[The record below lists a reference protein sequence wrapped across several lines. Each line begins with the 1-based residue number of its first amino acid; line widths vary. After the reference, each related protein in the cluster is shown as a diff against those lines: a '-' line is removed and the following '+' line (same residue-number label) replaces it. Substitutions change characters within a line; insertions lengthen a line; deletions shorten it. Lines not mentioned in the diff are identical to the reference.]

1 MKMKNLSLLLFS
13 IFPLLIFAQSD
24 TDILLF
30 DINTDNGKIEI
41 SNMKNVSNNE
51 GYDNQPSFF
60 NDNTV
65 FYAGTRNG
73 QTDIVQYNI
82 NYDSKIFINHTD
94 GGEYSPLKVPNKN
107 EVTAVRLD
115 KDGKQRLYTYS
126 LNNGESKELIAD
138 LVVAYYTWH
147 DENLIVSA
155 VIEENGLN
163 LFVNNIKYGTNKK
176 IQNNVG
182 RSFHNIPNTNLVS
195 YISKEDENNWQI
207 KSLNP
212 KTGETKVVANT
223 MPGVEDICWVNN
235 TTILSGKGSV
245 LYKLTLQKDNNWKQI
260 TDLGSKGVSKITR
273 LLANKDS
280 NKLLIA
286 GELVATANTDNTT
299 KKEEQNTGTKTNTEI
314 SELEHIVQKQ
324 LEAYNSRNIDE
335 FMATYTQ
342 NVKLYNYP
350 NELISEGQ
358 EPMRKSYKQWFE
370 QTKDL
375 KALITKRMVIGNKII
390 DEQQVTAN
398 GQIFN
403 AIAIYEVENAL
414 ISKVTFIR

>member
-13 IFPLLIFAQSD
+13 ILPFSIFAQSD

-126 LNNGESKELIAD
+126 LNNGGSKELIAD

-212 KTGETKVVANT
+212 KTGETKVIANT

-286 GELVATANTDNTT
+286 GELVATTNADTT
-299 KKEEQNTGTKTNTEI
+299 AKKEEQNTET
-314 SELEHIVQKQ
+314 SEAEHIVQKQ

-375 KALITKRMVIGNKII
+375 KALITKRMIIGNKII
-390 DEQQVTAN
+390 DEERVTAN
-398 GQIFN
+398 GQVFN
-403 AIAIYEVENAL
+403 TIAIYEIENGL
-414 ISKVTFIR
+414 ISKVTFIQ